1 MVATEA
7 SEENVIKEWQR
18 QRAVRRIKSGNGR
31 ALKPLR
37 WWQLL
42 TRGLFYL
49 PLTHPDGRPTM
60 YAVDLP
66 YRADTGS
73 GKARAHL
80 YLDGRHHAES
90 KLPAAFPVEGGTIE
104 VAISAFGIK
113 RIHYVTVAGTQR
125 QLIPDPKSAE
135 GRRARVDR
143 DHPALSRSIGLLAVL
158 MLLVGVGLNLLQ
170 LAEPLSRIPAIADSI
185 GPFESPVHLQVWLN
199 FALAVGA
206 SLASAERALRL
217 RYTLLDQAGK

>member
-1 MVATEA
+1 M
-7 SEENVIKEWQR
+7 IKEWQQR
-18 QRAVRRIKSGNGR
+18 RAVGRIKGGDGR

-37 WWQLL
+37 WWQSV
-42 TRGLFYL
+42 TRALFYL
-49 PLTHPDGRPTM
+49 PLTHPDGRQTV

-104 VAISAFGIK
+104 VAISTFGVK
-113 RIHYVTVAGTQR
+113 RSHYVTTAGAEH
-125 QLIPDPKSAE
+125 QLVPDPKSAE
-135 GRRARVDR
+135 GRRARVER
-143 DHPALSRSIGLLAVL
+143 EHPGLSRSIGFLSVL
-158 MLLVGVGLNLLQ
+158 MLLIGVGLNLLQ
-170 LAEPLSRIPAIADSI
+170 LAEPLSRIPAIAESV
-185 GPFESPVHLQVWLN
+185 GRFESPVHLHVWLN

-206 SLASAERALRL
+206 ALASAERALRL
-217 RYTLLDQAGK
+217 RYTVLDKAGR